1 MRDHVDAARH
11 FEALAD
17 KEAQPA
23 ARHVFLATARSFL
36 WLAIADGRRLV
47 REMPKRPPAPSVRR
61 NAERRRAKSKARP
74 RCCV

>member
-23 ARHVFLATARSFL
+23 ACRIFLATARSFL
-36 WLAIADGRRLV
+36 WLAIADGRRFV
-47 REMPKRPPAPSVRR
+47 REMPKRPAAPSVRR
-61 NAERRRAKSKARP
+61 RAERQRA
-74 RCCV
+74 

>member
-1 MRDHVDAARH
+1 VDAARH

-23 ARHVFLATARSFL
+23 ARQVFLATPRSFF

-47 REMPKRPPAPSVRR
+47 REMPKRPPASSVRR
-61 NAERRRAKSKARP
+61 TVKRKRASGP
-74 RCCV
+74 RNVTRFGE